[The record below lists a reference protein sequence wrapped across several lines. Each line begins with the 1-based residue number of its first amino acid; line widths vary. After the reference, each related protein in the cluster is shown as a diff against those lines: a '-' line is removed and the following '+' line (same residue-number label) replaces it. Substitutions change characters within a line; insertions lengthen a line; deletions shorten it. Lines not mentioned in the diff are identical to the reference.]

1 MGQVLLVWIAINL
14 ICFLIV
20 IFTEGNNFS
29 FVNPIVIYKNLEVNW
44 FGAILLAIIFNA
56 FFPIISIPYWIYKI
70 CTVGRN

>member
-44 FGAILLAIIFNA
+44 FGAILLTIIFNA

-70 CTVGRN
+70 CTVGRK